1 MMDIE
6 ILLTAL
12 FLSSAAALAGSFL
25 VLSGRSM
32 FGDALSHAVLPG
44 IVLMYLLTG
53 ERSFGGS
60 LVGAILTAIV
70 VSYLIEHLQHIR
82 GIPSDAA
89 IGAVFVVFF
98 ASGIILI
105 SGPAAGVD
113 LDQECVLFGEIAFVP
128 FERLKVGDIDL
139 GAKSIWISAGL
150 LVFVSVFIYLF
161 KSVYSIVTFNGE
173 FADSIGIRS
182 KRWQLLYSILI
193 SVVVVIGFELVG
205 AILIISLLVA
215 PSAIAWL
222 FSTRLNG
229 MLRVAVLVAVVSS
242 LIGTGA
248 ADVLDVSI
256 SGSIASVQGI
266 LFFMASA
273 VFYSRFTKKLKKV
286 H

>member
-1 MMDIE
+1 MDIE

-70 VSYLIEHLQHIR
+70 VSYLIEHLQNIR

-98 ASGIILI
+98 ALGIIFI

-128 FERLKVGDIDL
+128 FERWIVGGIDL
-139 GAKSIWISAGL
+139 GAKGVWISAGL
-150 LVFVSVFIYLF
+150 LVFVGLFLHFFWSLLSV
-161 KSVYSIVTFNGE
+161 VTFDTEYAN
-173 FADSIGIRS
+173 AIGIPS
-182 KRWQLLYSILI
+182 KKWQQLYSILI

-205 AILIISLLVA
+205 AVLIVSLLVA

-222 FSTRLNG
+222 FSARING
-229 MLRVAVLVAVVSS
+229 MLRLAVLVAIVSS
-242 LIGTGA
+242 LVGTGV
-248 ADVLDVSI
+248 ADVFDVSI

-266 LFFMASA
+266 LFFIASA
-273 VFYSRFTKKLKKV
+273 VYRRRFANKLKKV

>member
-1 MMDIE
+1 MDIE

-53 ERSFGGS
+53 ERTFTSS
-60 LVGAILTAIV
+60 LVGAIIVAVV
-70 VSYLIEHLQHIR
+70 VSYLIERLQHIR

-98 ASGIILI
+98 ALGIILI
-105 SGPAAGVD
+105 SGPASGVD

-128 FERLKVGDIDL
+128 FERFYLGGMDVG
-139 GAKSIWISAGL
+139 AMSTWISAGL
-150 LVFVSVFIYLF
+150 LVFVAVFLYFF
-161 KSVYSIVTFNGE
+161 KAVYSIITFNGE
-173 FADSIGIRS
+173 FADSIGIQS
-182 KRWQLLYSILI
+182 KKWQLMYSILV

-205 AILIISLLVA
+205 AILIISLLIAPVA
-215 PSAIAWL
+215 TAWL
-222 FSTRLNG
+222 FSRRLRG
-229 MLRVAVLVAVVSS
+229 LLLSAVLLSVASS
-242 LIGTGA
+242 LLGVGA

-256 SGSIASVQGI
+256 SGSIASVQG
-266 LFFMASA
+266 LMFLMASA
-273 VFYSRFTKKLKKV
+273 FYYANYSRKLKKV

>member
-1 MMDIE
+1 MDIE

-60 LVGAILTAIV
+60 LVGAIVTAII
-70 VSYLIEHLQHIR
+70 VSYLIERLQNIK

-98 ASGIILI
+98 ALGIILI

-128 FERLKVGDIDL
+128 FERWIVDGRDL
-139 GAKSIWISAGL
+139 GAKGVWISAGL
-150 LVFVSVFIYLF
+150 LVFVGLF
-161 KSVYSIVTFNGE
+161 LHFFRSLFLVVTFNSE
-173 FADSIGIRS
+173 YADAIGIRS
-182 KRWQLLYSILI
+182 KKWQLLYSILI

-222 FSTRLNG
+222 FSTRLSG
-229 MLRVAVLVAVVSS
+229 MLRFAVLVAIVSS
-242 LIGTGA
+242 LLGTGA

-266 LFFMASA
+266 LFFIASA
-273 VFYSRFTKKLKKV
+273 IYQSRFTQKLKKV